1 MQLYTG
7 CTRIDKQPQMCIK
20 TSLLTLIKHNT
31 LTNSIVQVNTVHPSS
46 LTEMQ
51 CSLHNMALLITG
63 VSII

>member
-1 MQLYTG
+1 
-7 CTRIDKQPQMCIK
+7 MCIK

-51 CSLHNMALLITG
+51 CSLHNLAVLITG
-63 VSII
+63 VLII